1 MKQAGLTL
9 LQLLSI
15 VFVIGVIA
23 TAIVYNC

>member
-15 VFVIGVIA
+15 IFVIGVIA
-23 TAIVYNC
+23 TVVVYNC